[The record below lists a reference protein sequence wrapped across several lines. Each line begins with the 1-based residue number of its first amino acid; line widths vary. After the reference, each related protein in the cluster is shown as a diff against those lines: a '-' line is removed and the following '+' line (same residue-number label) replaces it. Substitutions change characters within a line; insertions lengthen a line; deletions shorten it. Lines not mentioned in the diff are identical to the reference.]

1 MQSLLKDLFSIFSI
15 KNNPT
20 ISRKGKG
27 FLIQSAFD
35 YSCESFFDDNYMY
48 FKHKDYYFCVKRKN
62 KQSSLIKELGSF
74 LEYSSLFNL
83 SYESFIKIISRCA
96 FTPDWDDYSRCIEF
110 NESRFN
116 LLDIKTKKI
125 TSLVKKIAIF
135 DLTLFSNRSY
145 KKINGFIFADTFFEL
160 SDYSSYF
167 GSGDFSRNSEYDDRI
182 QMFKYNSCMFGE
194 RSYSYNYNLRKR
206 VYSAQK
212 KVDFNSLKLIG
223 SYSEHCIPIKLNGTL
238 ALFGV
243 KNNTWFGNRET
254 LIDFN
259 DFYRKNI
266 KKFKTN
272 KSDFNF
278 IKKYFIDKES
288 TSVHFVCYVPQKNN
302 TLKVYKIKATDEAL
316 LCFENL
322 LIDKIDNEKNFY
334 KHPSSHVKYSL
345 ENMGI
350 IEKHAEPTKEELDL
364 YKMMEI

>member
-1 MQSLLKDLFSIFSI
+1 MKSLLKDVFSIFSI

-20 ISRKGKG
+20 IIRKGKG

-48 FKHKDYYFCVKRKN
+48 FKYKEYQFCVKRKN
-62 KQSSLIKELGSF
+62 KQSSLIKELGCF
-74 LEYSSLFNL
+74 LEDSSLFNL
-83 SYESFIKIISRCA
+83 SCESFCKIIYRCA
-96 FTPDWDDYSRCIEF
+96 FNPDWDNYSSCIEF
-110 NESRFN
+110 NDSRFN
-116 LLDIKTKKI
+116 ILDLKAKKI
-125 TSLVKKIAIF
+125 TSLVKKIEIF

-145 KKINGFIFADTFFEL
+145 KKIDGFIFADTFFEL
-160 SDYSSYF
+160 SEYSSYF
-167 GSGDFSRNSEYDDRI
+167 GNGDFSRKSEYDDKI
-182 QMFKYNSCMFGE
+182 QMYKYNSCMFGE
-194 RSYSYNYNLRKR
+194 RSYSYDAKLRTR

-212 KVDFNSLKLIG
+212 KVDFNRMKLIG
-223 SYSEHCIPIKLNGTL
+223 SYSEHCIPIRLNGNL
-238 ALFGV
+238 ALFGI
-243 KNNTWFGNRET
+243 KNNKRFGDTET

-272 KSDFNF
+272 KSDFDF
-278 IKKYFIDKES
+278 IKNYFIDKENN
-288 TSVHFVCYVPQKNN
+288 SVHFVCYVPQKNN

-334 KHPSSHVKYSL
+334 QHPSCHVKYSL